1 VVGESAETP
10 EPSRSP
16 RVFVSYAMVRGDDVQ
31 AESVRQFWMFLR
43 SYGIDARLDLSA
55 AEQRQDWSLWMAEQV
70 READFVL
77 VIASPAY
84 RERAEGRSGPAVGR
98 GVQWEARLIRD
109 AFYGDQYALNRFV
122 PVVLP
127 GQNVQGI
134 PDFLAPAITTVY
146 EVSDYTVAG
155 AEPLLRL
162 LTGQPAVVEPALGT
176 VPRLPERPAATS
188 PPPPPDNAESRRPT
202 PTVRNEISGNVSGT
216 VIQAGS
222 IDSVVL
228 GGTAETPT
236 RHKDAPT

>member
-1 VVGESAETP
+1 
-10 EPSRSP
+10 
-16 RVFVSYAMVRGDDVQ
+16 
-31 AESVRQFWMFLR
+31 
-43 SYGIDARLDLSA
+43 
-55 AEQRQDWSLWMAEQV
+55 MAEQV

-84 RERAEGRSGPAVGR
+84 RERAEGRSAPTVGR

-109 AFYGDQYALNRFV
+109 TFYRDQYALNRYV

-127 GQNVQGI
+127 DQNVEGI

-146 EVSDYTVAG
+146 EVSDFTVAG

-162 LTGQPAVVEPALGT
+162 LTGQPAVVEPRLGT
-176 VPRLPERPAATS
+176 VPRLPQPPAATS
-188 PPPPPDNAESRRPT
+188 PPPPPASDNAGSRRPT
-202 PTVRNEISGNVSGT
+202 PTVRNEISGVVSGT

-228 GGTAETPT
+228 GGTAETPPRQRT
-236 RHKDAPT
+236 RQMSQACKSQTHRSPWLSHGASAATS